1 MRRLTMARRGLAGA
15 VAAVIASVALA
26 MGSASVATAAPVDG
40 GTISGRMVT
49 ASGDT
54 VPGIVQA
61 RLADGT
67 GGYRS
72 AAVQQDGSY
81 ELPVPAGSYLV
92 QFVPE
97 SDYVTE
103 AAPYGFARAWFPNA
117 QTPADA
123 QTVVV
128 NPNSDTLFVDSAL
141 VAAGRVS
148 GTVAGPDPE
157 YWILFS
163 TGGTPPVDPGV
174 DAQLAYAGGDKSWD
188 YRIAPGTYFPVVYAA
203 DPETHDATYPLA
215 VLGRIEVTS
224 GGLVSGVDATL
235 QQSGSLDAY
244 IQLPDGS
251 PYANVDVWIG
261 TQQGSGRLGREV
273 TTDSSGHAV
282 FTHLQPGIWDMSVL
296 SDLDT
301 PYAPLF
307 VRGLVVAGGLASDI
321 TSAVGDPLPP
331 GATATPS
338 TRTADGVL
346 LVDRGPLTLTV
357 PDAIDLE
364 GVSYIVSDDTEG
376 PAPLTGDFTQDA
388 SGAWTATIDL
398 SGTVGKTSIGLTQEF
413 DLGLTA
419 QTIMPVAIPLAVAET
434 DLIAANRGDVQT
446 PSTATAGTTTTI
458 SGLSAGGWYYAWW
471 FSSPTAGGWMQ
482 ADASGTLIA
491 VVPASLAA
499 GDHTVALVSELR
511 QIAGWAPVTVL
522 AAGGGGGG
530 GGGSSS
536 GGGSGSGSVQ
546 LAATGSAAYVAGG
559 IALALLVAGAVVVL
573 VRRRATRSEARR

>member
-1 MRRLTMARRGLAGA
+1 MARGLAGA
-15 VAAVIASVALA
+15 VAAAIASVALVV
-26 MGSASVATAAPVDG
+26 GSASVATAVPTDS

-49 ASGDT
+49 ASGDP

-72 AAVQQDGSY
+72 AAVQGDGSY
-81 ELPVPAGSYLV
+81 ELPAPAGSYLV
-92 QFVPE
+92 QFVPD

-103 AAPYGFARAWFPNA
+103 AAPFGFARAWYPNA
-117 QTPADA
+117 PTPADA

-128 NPNSDTLFVDSAL
+128 NAHSDTLFVDSAL
-141 VAAGRVS
+141 VAAGKVS

-163 TGGTPPVDPGV
+163 TGGTPPVDPGA
-174 DAQLAYAGGDKSWD
+174 DEQLAYAGGDKTWD
-188 YRIAPGTYFPVVYAA
+188 YRIAPGSYLPVVYAA
-203 DPETHDATYPLA
+203 DPETHEATYPLL
-215 VLGRIEVTS
+215 VLDRIEVTS
-224 GGLVSGVDATL
+224 GGQVSGVDATL
-235 QQSGSLDAY
+235 QQSGSLDAI
-244 IQLPDGS
+244 IQLPDGR

-282 FTHLQPGIWDMSVL
+282 FTHLQPGTWDMSVL
-296 SDLDT
+296 SDFDS

-307 VRGLVVAGGLASDI
+307 VRGLLVAGGMASDI

-331 GATATPS
+331 GATASPA
-338 TRTADGVL
+338 TRTSDGVL
-346 LVDRGPLTLTV
+346 LVDRGPLTLTL
-357 PDAIDLE
+357 PDSIDLE

-388 SGAWTATIDL
+388 SGTWTATIDL
-398 SGTVGKTSIGLTQEF
+398 SGTVGKTSIAFTQEF

-419 QTIMPVAIPLAVAET
+419 QTIMPVAVPLAVADT

-446 PSTATAGTTTTI
+446 AATATAGTATTI
-458 SGLSAGGWYYAWW
+458 SGLTADAWYFAWW
-471 FSSPTAGGWMQ
+471 FSSPTAGGWLQ
-482 ADASGTLIA
+482 ADASGA
-491 VVPASLAA
+491 VTAIVPASLAA
-499 GDHTVALVSELR
+499 GDHTVALVSEQR
-511 QIAGWAPVTVL
+511 QIVGWAPVAVL

-530 GGGSSS
+530 GSASGGAGS
-536 GGGSGSGSVQ
+536 GGSGSGSGQ

-559 IALALLVAGAVVVL
+559 IAVTLLVAGAIVVL
-573 VRRRATRSEARR
+573 VRRRVVRSEARR